1 MALAMTR
8 QQSEVLGTP
17 GEAAVADVAVAGGEA
32 PGMIW
37 WLLG

>member
-8 QQSEVLGTP
+8 QQSEVSGTP
-17 GEAAVADVAVAGGEA
+17 GEAAVADAAAAGGEA
-32 PGMIW
+32 PGTIW